1 MQKQTGRHPHA
12 VRRRWRGFAIAAA
25 ATAVLAGGLA
35 TANAATSDEDSQATV
50 LSTAAVET
58 VVDAAETFLGTLS
71 DDQRAEVLLEF
82 SAENVA
88 AWSHLSCAGDCRPGI
103 ALGSLTDAQ
112 STAARAVLSAA
123 LGTGDGA
130 GFDQATQILQ
140 ADDILA
146 GAGTSTETGSGTS
159 SPADP
164 STTTKADETTAP
176 DPSESASAGPEESA
190 GPAESASARPSG
202 SAEPTASAAPAD
214 GRHGSGLYYLAFL
227 GTPSTEDTWQLHFGG
242 NNLAVNLTYAD
253 GGVISASPYFAGAE
267 PTSFTSGDTTYQP
280 LDAMRAALQALTAG
294 LDEVR
299 ADQAH
304 GTDAFDDVVLG
315 PGVDDGFPD
324 DRAGIAGSEL
334 SDDQRDLLLAAIRQ
348 WVSVADDA
356 TATALLAEYEADL
369 DDTYL
374 LYSGSP
380 DLSAPGD
387 YVRIDGPGVWIEFVC
402 RAGAADPEQL
412 SYQSIYRD
420 RVRDYGGGF
429 TF

>member
-1 MQKQTGRHPHA
+1 VQKQTGRHPRA
-12 VRRRWRGFAIAAA
+12 VRRRWRGLAIAAA

-35 TANAATSDEDSQATV
+35 TANAATSDEDSQATA

-71 DDQRAEVLLEF
+71 DDQQAEVLLEL

-88 AWSHLSCAGDCRPGI
+88 AWSNLSCAGDCRPGI

-130 GFDQATQILQ
+130 GFDQATQILR
-140 ADDILA
+140 ADDVLA

-164 STTTKADETTAP
+164 SGRPSAQPSGSADPSTTTKADETAAP
-176 DPSESASAGPEESA
+176 DPSES
-190 GPAESASARPSG
+190 
-202 SAEPTASAAPAD
+202 ASAAPAD

-227 GTPSTEDTWQLHFGG
+227 GIPSTEDTWQLHFGG

-304 GTDAFDDVVLG
+304 GTDAFDDVVRG
-315 PGVDDGFPD
+315 PGVDGGFPD

-374 LYSGSP
+374 VYSGSP